1 MLNHTNTFT
10 GVAQNL
16 NLSVTTV
23 VKIFDTYVECR
34 RAILP
39 KIICFD
45 EFYRSR
51 KTTDKYAFV
60 MADFQTNKIIDVY
73 HSRRKDKLDSYFSRI
88 PQKERDN
95 VEYIIIDMWD
105 TYRDL
110 AEVLFKNAKIAVDSF
125 HVIKHLN
132 EAMINIRLRIM
143 RKYEKNTKS
152 LYSNDMYYYMLKKF
166 HYFFVKEFDDI
177 YDGLIEIRKMKTKW
191 DKYEI
196 RKYLLSINS
205 DLKYAYEL
213 KEKYKIEQDNIL
225 EAYKIM
231 VVRYEISRNGYSSIR
246 PVTIAK
252 DVSRESAVKL
262 GEQSIYF
269 PGISA
274 TNEPMVSYPSGS
286 LASHILGYVGN
297 ITETELDGRE
307 DTYGINDVIG
317 KVGIQYVFE
326 EYLRGKDGIK
336 QLDMSVDGTITD
348 EYITQEAVAGSD
360 VILTIDANLQAATEK
375 ALANNIKKIASGGF
389 SKRSDAKAGAAVVMN
404 VKTGEILAMASYP
417 DYEPELFVN
426 GISQKKL
433 DEYNKGDNIFN
444 RAISGVYA
452 PGSTFKMITAIAG
465 LETGVITPTEKINDI
480 GVYKKA
486 HEPACWIWNS
496 YGMSHGWLNVT
507 EAITHSCNYFF
518 YEVGYRATIDNIAK
532 YAKYY
537 GLGEKTNVELPME
550 EKGIV
555 ATRDKAK
562 ERGDEWQIGETLS
575 AAIGQ
580 SYNSYTPIQMAK
592 YISMLANGGEPID
605 VTIVKSINDVNG
617 NQVSKEDITKFVNA
631 KLGLTKEKKENLNI
645 KKENIDA
652 ILKGM
657 KGVTSEEGGTAYSTF
672 ANFNIELGGKTGSAQ
687 TDVQGKINGWFVGF
701 APYEE
706 PEIAVVVLVE
716 NAGSGSYTAEVARD
730 ILQEYF
736 GMNMEKVEED
746 LTAMP
751 STEIQN

>member
-1 MLNHTNTFT
+1 MYNDDRNTNLRYNLITILVYIVGIVLIVQLFNLQIVNGKEYRETSNTRLSRETVIKAARGSIKDRT
-10 GVAQNL
+10 GNL
-16 NLSVTTV
+16 LVTTKMGFNIELYKT
-23 VKIFDTYVECR
+23 KINATTLNKT
-34 RAILP
+34 ILNTI
-39 KIICFD
+39 KIL
-45 EFYRSR
+45 ENNN
-51 KTTDKYAFV
+51 DKYINNLPISIEPFK
-60 MADFQTNKIIDVY
+60 FTIDDEESQVNW
-73 HSRRKDKLDSYFSRI
+73 K
-88 PQKERDN
+88 KEND
-95 VEYIIIDMWD
+95 
-105 TYRDL
+105 
-110 AEVLFKNAKIAVDSF
+110 
-125 HVIKHLN
+125 IK
-132 EAMINIRLRIM
+132 EDATP
-143 RKYEKNTKS
+143 EQC
-152 LYSNDMYYYMLKKF
+152 F
-166 HYFFVKEFDDI
+166 
-177 YDGLIEIRKMKTKW
+177 
-191 DKYEI
+191 
-196 RKYLLSINS
+196 
-205 DLKYAYEL
+205 YEL

-417 DYEPELFVN
+417 YYEPELFVN

>member
-1 MLNHTNTFT
+1 MNNDNRSSNLRYNIITILVYIVGIVLIVQLFNLQIVNGKEYRETSNTR
-10 GVAQNL
+10 
-16 NLSVTTV
+16 LSRETV
-23 VKIFDTYVECR
+23 VKAARGSIKDRTGNLLVTTKMGFNVDLYKTKIDT
-34 RAILP
+34 ATLNKTILNTIRILESN
-39 KIICFD
+39 K
-45 EFYRSR
+45 
-51 KTTDKYAFV
+51 DKYINNLPIKVNPFEFENQ
-60 MADFQTNKIIDVY
+60 DEET
-73 HSRRKDKLDSYFSRI
+73 
-88 PQKERDN
+88 QKKWKKGNDINEN
-95 VEYIIIDMWD
+95 A
-105 TYRDL
+105 T
-110 AEVLFKNAKIAVDSF
+110 AEECF
-125 HVIKHLN
+125 
-132 EAMINIRLRIM
+132 
-143 RKYEKNTKS
+143 
-152 LYSNDMYYYMLKKF
+152 YSLKK
-166 HYFFVKEFDDI
+166 E
-177 YDGLIEIRKMKTKW
+177 
-191 DKYEI
+191 
-196 RKYLLSINS
+196 
-205 DLKYAYEL
+205 
-213 KEKYKIEQDNIL
+213 YKIEQEDIS

-231 VVRYEISRNGYSSIR
+231 VVRYEIARNGYSSIR

-252 DVSRESAVKL
+252 DVSRASAVKL

-274 TNEPMVSYPSGS
+274 TTEPLVSYPSGS

-297 ITETELDGRE
+297 ITQAELDGRE

-317 KVGIQYVFE
+317 KVGLQYVFE
-326 EYLRGKDGIK
+326 EYLRGQNGIK
-336 QLDMSVDGTITD
+336 QLDMSVDGNITD
-348 EYITQEAVAGSD
+348 EYITKEAVAGSD
-360 VILTIDANLQAATEK
+360 VILTIDANLQATTEK

-389 SKRSDAKAGAAVVMN
+389 SKTSEAKAGAAVVMN

-465 LETGVITPTEKINDI
+465 LETGAITPAEKINDV

-496 YGMSHGWLNVT
+496 YGMTHGWLNVT
-507 EAITHSCNYFF
+507 DAIIHSCNYFF
-518 YEVGYRATIDNIAK
+518 YEVGYRVTIDNIAK

-537 GLGEKTNVELPME
+537 GLGQKTNVELPME
-550 EKGIV
+550 EEGVV

-592 YISMLANGGEPID
+592 YISMLANGGKPID
-605 VTIVKSINDVNG
+605 VSIVKSVIDVNG
-617 NQVSKEDITKFVNA
+617 NQISKEEITKFVNA
-631 KLGLTKEKKENLNI
+631 KLGLEKQEKEDLNI
-645 KKENIDA
+645 KKENLEA

-672 ANFNIELGGKTGSAQ
+672 ADFNIELGGKTGSAQ
-687 TDVQGKINGWFVGF
+687 TDVNGKVNGWFVGF
-701 APYEE
+701 APYDE
-706 PEIAVVVLVE
+706 PEVAVVVLVE

-736 GMNMEKVEED
+736 GMNMEKVEEN
-746 LTAMP
+746 LTALP
-751 STEIQN
+751 SSEIQN

>member
-1 MLNHTNTFT
+1 MNNDNRSSNLRYNIITILVYIVGIVLIVQLFNLQIVNGKEYRETSNTR
-10 GVAQNL
+10 
-16 NLSVTTV
+16 LSRETV
-23 VKIFDTYVECR
+23 VKAARGSIKDRTGNLLVTTKMGFNVDLYKTKIDT
-34 RAILP
+34 ATLNKTILNTIRILESN
-39 KIICFD
+39 K
-45 EFYRSR
+45 
-51 KTTDKYAFV
+51 DKYINNLPIKVNPFEFENQ
-60 MADFQTNKIIDVY
+60 DEET
-73 HSRRKDKLDSYFSRI
+73 
-88 PQKERDN
+88 QKKWKKGNDINEN
-95 VEYIIIDMWD
+95 A
-105 TYRDL
+105 T
-110 AEVLFKNAKIAVDSF
+110 AEECF
-125 HVIKHLN
+125 
-132 EAMINIRLRIM
+132 
-143 RKYEKNTKS
+143 
-152 LYSNDMYYYMLKKF
+152 YSLKKE
-166 HYFFVKEFDDI
+166 YQ
-177 YDGLIEIRKMKTKW
+177 
-191 DKYEI
+191 
-196 RKYLLSINS
+196 
-205 DLKYAYEL
+205 
-213 KEKYKIEQDNIL
+213 IEQEDIS

-231 VVRYEISRNGYSSIR
+231 VVRYEIARNGYSSIR

-252 DVSRESAVKL
+252 DVSRASAVKL

-274 TNEPMVSYPSGS
+274 TTEPLVSYPSGS

-297 ITETELDGRE
+297 ITQAELDGRE

-326 EYLRGKDGIK
+326 EYLRGQNGIK
-336 QLDMSVDGTITD
+336 QLDMSVDGNITD
-348 EYITQEAVAGSD
+348 EYITKEAVAGSD
-360 VILTIDANLQAATEK
+360 VILTIDANLQAVTEK
-375 ALANNIKKIASGGF
+375 ALVNNIKKIASGGF
-389 SKRSDAKAGAAVVMN
+389 SKTSEAKAGAAVVMN

-465 LETGVITPTEKINDI
+465 LETGAITPTEKINDV

-496 YGMSHGWLNVT
+496 YGMTHGWLNVT
-507 EAITHSCNYFF
+507 DAIIHSCNYFF
-518 YEVGYRATIDNIAK
+518 YEVGYRVTIDNIAK

-537 GLGEKTNVELPME
+537 GLGQKTNVELPME
-550 EKGIV
+550 ESGVV

-592 YISMLANGGEPID
+592 YISMLANGGKPID
-605 VTIVKSINDVNG
+605 VSIVKSVIDVNG
-617 NQVSKEDITKFVNA
+617 NQISKEEITKFVNA
-631 KLGLTKEKKENLNI
+631 KLGLEKQEKEDLNI
-645 KKENIDA
+645 KKENLEA

-657 KGVTSEEGGTAYSTF
+657 KGVTSGEGGTAYSTF
-672 ANFNIELGGKTGSAQ
+672 ADFNIELGGKTGSAQ
-687 TDVQGKINGWFVGF
+687 TDVNGKVNGWFVGF
-701 APYEE
+701 APYDE
-706 PEIAVVVLVE
+706 PEVAVVVLVE

-736 GMNMEKVEED
+736 GMNMEKVEEN
-746 LTAMP
+746 LTALP
-751 STEIQN
+751 SSEIQN

>member
-1 MLNHTNTFT
+1 MYNDDRNTNLRYNLITILVYIVGIVLIVQLFNLQIVNGKEYRETSNTRLSRETVIKAARGSIKDRT
-10 GVAQNL
+10 GNL
-16 NLSVTTV
+16 LVTTKMGFNIELYKT
-23 VKIFDTYVECR
+23 KINTTTLNKT
-34 RAILP
+34 ILNTI
-39 KIICFD
+39 KIL
-45 EFYRSR
+45 ENNN
-51 KTTDKYAFV
+51 DKY
-60 MADFQTNKIIDVY
+60 
-73 HSRRKDKLDSYFSRI
+73 
-88 PQKERDN
+88 
-95 VEYIIIDMWD
+95 
-105 TYRDL
+105 
-110 AEVLFKNAKIAVDSF
+110 
-125 HVIKHLN
+125 
-132 EAMINIRLRIM
+132 INNLPI
-143 RKYEKNTKS
+143 
-152 LYSNDMYYYMLKKF
+152 
-166 HYFFVKEFDDI
+166 
-177 YDGLIEIRKMKTKW
+177 LIEPFKFTIDDEESQVNWKKENDIKEDATP
-191 DKYEI
+191 EQCF
-196 RKYLLSINS
+196 
-205 DLKYAYEL
+205 YEL

-507 EAITHSCNYFF
+507 EAIIHSCNYFF

-631 KLGLTKEKKENLNI
+631 KLGLIKEKKENLNI

>member
-1 MLNHTNTFT
+1 MYNDDRNTNLRYNLITILVYIVGIVLIVQLFNLQIVNGKEYRETSNTRLSRETVIKAARGSIKDRT
-10 GVAQNL
+10 GNL
-16 NLSVTTV
+16 LVTTKMGFNIELYKT
-23 VKIFDTYVECR
+23 KINTTTLNKT
-34 RAILP
+34 ILNTI
-39 KIICFD
+39 KIL
-45 EFYRSR
+45 ENNN
-51 KTTDKYAFV
+51 DKYINNLPISIEPFK
-60 MADFQTNKIIDVY
+60 FTIDDEE
-73 HSRRKDKLDSYFSRI
+73 SQGNWK
-88 PQKERDN
+88 KEND
-95 VEYIIIDMWD
+95 
-105 TYRDL
+105 
-110 AEVLFKNAKIAVDSF
+110 
-125 HVIKHLN
+125 IK
-132 EAMINIRLRIM
+132 EDATP
-143 RKYEKNTKS
+143 EQC
-152 LYSNDMYYYMLKKF
+152 F
-166 HYFFVKEFDDI
+166 
-177 YDGLIEIRKMKTKW
+177 
-191 DKYEI
+191 
-196 RKYLLSINS
+196 
-205 DLKYAYEL
+205 YEL

>member
-1 MLNHTNTFT
+1 MYNDDRNTNLRYNLITILVYIVGIVLIVQLFNLQIVNGKEYRETSNTRLSRETVIKAARGSIKDRTGNML
-10 GVAQNL
+10 
-16 NLSVTTV
+16 VTTKMGFNIELYKT
-23 VKIFDTYVECR
+23 KINTTTLNKT
-34 RAILP
+34 ILNTI
-39 KIICFD
+39 KIL
-45 EFYRSR
+45 ENNN
-51 KTTDKYAFV
+51 DKYINNLPISIEPFK
-60 MADFQTNKIIDVY
+60 FTIDDEESQVNW
-73 HSRRKDKLDSYFSRI
+73 K
-88 PQKERDN
+88 KEND
-95 VEYIIIDMWD
+95 
-105 TYRDL
+105 
-110 AEVLFKNAKIAVDSF
+110 
-125 HVIKHLN
+125 IK
-132 EAMINIRLRIM
+132 EDATP
-143 RKYEKNTKS
+143 EQC
-152 LYSNDMYYYMLKKF
+152 F
-166 HYFFVKEFDDI
+166 
-177 YDGLIEIRKMKTKW
+177 
-191 DKYEI
+191 
-196 RKYLLSINS
+196 
-205 DLKYAYEL
+205 YEL

-348 EYITQEAVAGSD
+348 EYITQEAVTGSD

>member
-1 MLNHTNTFT
+1 MYNDDRNTNLRYNLITILVYIVGVVLIVQLFNLQIVNGKEYRETSNTRLSRETVIKAARGSIKDRT
-10 GVAQNL
+10 GNL
-16 NLSVTTV
+16 LVTTKMGFNIELYKT
-23 VKIFDTYVECR
+23 KINTTTLNKT
-34 RAILP
+34 ILNTI
-39 KIICFD
+39 KIL
-45 EFYRSR
+45 ENNN
-51 KTTDKYAFV
+51 DKYINNLPISIEPFK
-60 MADFQTNKIIDVY
+60 FTIDDEESQVNW
-73 HSRRKDKLDSYFSRI
+73 K
-88 PQKERDN
+88 KEND
-95 VEYIIIDMWD
+95 
-105 TYRDL
+105 
-110 AEVLFKNAKIAVDSF
+110 
-125 HVIKHLN
+125 IK
-132 EAMINIRLRIM
+132 EDATP
-143 RKYEKNTKS
+143 EQC
-152 LYSNDMYYYMLKKF
+152 F
-166 HYFFVKEFDDI
+166 
-177 YDGLIEIRKMKTKW
+177 
-191 DKYEI
+191 
-196 RKYLLSINS
+196 
-205 DLKYAYEL
+205 YEL

-225 EAYKIM
+225 EVYKIM

>member
-1 MLNHTNTFT
+1 MYNDDRNTNLRYNLITILVYIVGIVLIVQLFNLQIVNGKEYRETSNTRLSRETVIKAARGSIKDRT
-10 GVAQNL
+10 GNL
-16 NLSVTTV
+16 LVTTKMGFNIELYKT
-23 VKIFDTYVECR
+23 KINTTTLNKT
-34 RAILP
+34 ILNTI
-39 KIICFD
+39 KIL
-45 EFYRSR
+45 ENNN
-51 KTTDKYAFV
+51 DKY
-60 MADFQTNKIIDVY
+60 
-73 HSRRKDKLDSYFSRI
+73 
-88 PQKERDN
+88 
-95 VEYIIIDMWD
+95 
-105 TYRDL
+105 
-110 AEVLFKNAKIAVDSF
+110 
-125 HVIKHLN
+125 
-132 EAMINIRLRIM
+132 INNLPI
-143 RKYEKNTKS
+143 
-152 LYSNDMYYYMLKKF
+152 
-166 HYFFVKEFDDI
+166 
-177 YDGLIEIRKMKTKW
+177 LIEPFKFTIDDEESQVNWKKENDIKEDATP
-191 DKYEI
+191 EQCF
-196 RKYLLSINS
+196 
-205 DLKYAYEL
+205 YEL

-375 ALANNIKKIASGGF
+375 ALANNIKKIASGGL

-452 PGSTFKMITAIAG
+452 PGSTFKMITAIAR

>member
-1 MLNHTNTFT
+1 MYNDDRNTNLRYNLITILVYIVGIVLIVQLFNLQIVNGKEYRETSNTRLSRETVIKAARGSIKDRT
-10 GVAQNL
+10 GNL
-16 NLSVTTV
+16 LVTTKMGFNIELYKT
-23 VKIFDTYVECR
+23 KINTTTLNKT
-34 RAILP
+34 ILNTI
-39 KIICFD
+39 KIL
-45 EFYRSR
+45 ENNN
-51 KTTDKYAFV
+51 DKY
-60 MADFQTNKIIDVY
+60 
-73 HSRRKDKLDSYFSRI
+73 
-88 PQKERDN
+88 
-95 VEYIIIDMWD
+95 
-105 TYRDL
+105 
-110 AEVLFKNAKIAVDSF
+110 
-125 HVIKHLN
+125 
-132 EAMINIRLRIM
+132 INNLPI
-143 RKYEKNTKS
+143 
-152 LYSNDMYYYMLKKF
+152 
-166 HYFFVKEFDDI
+166 
-177 YDGLIEIRKMKTKW
+177 LIEPFKFTIDDEESQVNWKKENDIKEDATP
-191 DKYEI
+191 EQCF
-196 RKYLLSINS
+196 
-205 DLKYAYEL
+205 YEL
-213 KEKYKIEQDNIL
+213 KEKYKIEQHNIL

-645 KKENIDA
+645 KKGNIDA

-730 ILQEYF
+730 IFQEYF

>member
-1 MLNHTNTFT
+1 MYNDDRNTNLRYNLITILVYIVGIVLIVQLFNLQIVNGKEYRETSNTRLSRETVIKAARGSIKDRT
-10 GVAQNL
+10 GNL
-16 NLSVTTV
+16 LVTTKMGFNIELYKT
-23 VKIFDTYVECR
+23 KINTTTLNTIK
-34 RAILP
+34 IL
-39 KIICFD
+39 
-45 EFYRSR
+45 ENNN
-51 KTTDKYAFV
+51 DKYINNLPISIEPFK
-60 MADFQTNKIIDVY
+60 FTIDDEESQVNW
-73 HSRRKDKLDSYFSRI
+73 K
-88 PQKERDN
+88 KEND
-95 VEYIIIDMWD
+95 
-105 TYRDL
+105 
-110 AEVLFKNAKIAVDSF
+110 
-125 HVIKHLN
+125 IK
-132 EAMINIRLRIM
+132 EDATP
-143 RKYEKNTKS
+143 EQC
-152 LYSNDMYYYMLKKF
+152 F
-166 HYFFVKEFDDI
+166 
-177 YDGLIEIRKMKTKW
+177 
-191 DKYEI
+191 
-196 RKYLLSINS
+196 
-205 DLKYAYEL
+205 YEL

>member
-1 MLNHTNTFT
+1 MNNDNRSSNLRYNIITILVYIVGIVLIVQLFNLQIVNGKEYRETSNTR
-10 GVAQNL
+10 
-16 NLSVTTV
+16 LSRETV
-23 VKIFDTYVECR
+23 VKAARGSIKDRTGNLLVTTKMGFNVDLYKTKIDT
-34 RAILP
+34 ATLNKTILNTIRILESN
-39 KIICFD
+39 K
-45 EFYRSR
+45 
-51 KTTDKYAFV
+51 DKYINNLPIKVNPFKFENQ
-60 MADFQTNKIIDVY
+60 DEET
-73 HSRRKDKLDSYFSRI
+73 
-88 PQKERDN
+88 QKKWKKENDIN
-95 VEYIIIDMWD
+95 ENA
-105 TYRDL
+105 T
-110 AEVLFKNAKIAVDSF
+110 AEECF
-125 HVIKHLN
+125 
-132 EAMINIRLRIM
+132 
-143 RKYEKNTKS
+143 
-152 LYSNDMYYYMLKKF
+152 YSLKKE
-166 HYFFVKEFDDI
+166 YQ
-177 YDGLIEIRKMKTKW
+177 
-191 DKYEI
+191 
-196 RKYLLSINS
+196 
-205 DLKYAYEL
+205 
-213 KEKYKIEQDNIL
+213 IEQEDIS

-231 VVRYEISRNGYSSIR
+231 VVRYEIARNGYSSIR

-252 DVSRESAVKL
+252 DVSRASAVKL

-274 TNEPMVSYPSGS
+274 TTEPLVSYPSGS

-297 ITETELDGRE
+297 ITQAELDGRE

-326 EYLRGKDGIK
+326 EYLRGQNGIK
-336 QLDMSVDGTITD
+336 QLDMSVDGNITD
-348 EYITQEAVAGSD
+348 EYITKEAVAGSD
-360 VILTIDANLQAATEK
+360 VILTIDANLQAVTEK
-375 ALANNIKKIASGGF
+375 ALVNNIKKIASGGF
-389 SKRSDAKAGAAVVMN
+389 SKTSEAKAGAAVVMN

-465 LETGVITPTEKINDI
+465 LETGAITPTEKINDV

-496 YGMSHGWLNVT
+496 YGMTHGWLNVT
-507 EAITHSCNYFF
+507 DAIIHSCNYFF
-518 YEVGYRATIDNIAK
+518 YEVGYRVTIDNIAK

-537 GLGEKTNVELPME
+537 GLGQKTNVELPME
-550 EKGIV
+550 EEGVV

-592 YISMLANGGEPID
+592 YISMLANGGKPID
-605 VTIVKSINDVNG
+605 VSIVKSVIDVNG
-617 NQVSKEDITKFVNA
+617 NQISKEEITKFVNA
-631 KLGLTKEKKENLNI
+631 KLGLEKQEKEDLNI
-645 KKENIDA
+645 KKENLEA

-672 ANFNIELGGKTGSAQ
+672 ADFNIELGGKTGSAQ
-687 TDVQGKINGWFVGF
+687 TDVNGKVNGWFVGF
-701 APYEE
+701 APYDE
-706 PEIAVVVLVE
+706 PEVAVVVLVE

-736 GMNMEKVEED
+736 GMNMEKVEEN
-746 LTAMP
+746 LTALP
-751 STEIQN
+751 SSEIQN